1 MTDQQAIQILKTIAQ
16 SQLHGDLPP
25 TALHQALAT
34 NFGPPL
40 PGSEADL
47 ARAALALLAQDPA
60 FAEPI
65 RLMSQPPPASD
76 QNYPLPIDPQAIAL
90 TTAALLALQTRIKFK
105 HDSTGKWTFEIEKK
119 SSGDG
124 VVKEVVQRL
133 LALLPK

>member
-1 MTDQQAIQILKTIAQ
+1 
-16 SQLHGDLPP
+16 
-25 TALHQALAT
+25 
-34 NFGPPL
+34 
-40 PGSEADL
+40 
-47 ARAALALLAQDPA
+47 
-60 FAEPI
+60 
-65 RLMSQPPPASD
+65 MSQHPPPSG
-76 QNYPLPIDPQAIAL
+76 QRYPLPTIDPQAIAL